1 MGAKAKLNA
10 AYFHGAVV
18 VAGILGWMAGSWIV
32 FLIALGVLLV
42 ASITAGE
49 IRR

>member
-10 AYFHGAVV
+10 AYFHGAIF
-18 VAGILGWMAGSWIV
+18 VAGLIGWIAGSWMA
-32 FLIALGVLLV
+32 FLIALGVLLT
-42 ASITAGE
+42 ASFVVGE

>member
-1 MGAKAKLNA
+1 MSAKAKLNT

-18 VAGILGWMAGSWIV
+18 IAGLIGWVAGSWIV
-32 FLIALGVLLV
+32 FLIALCVLLV
-42 ASITAGE
+42 ARFYAGD

>member
-10 AYFHGAVV
+10 AYVHGAFV
-18 VAGILGWMAGSWIV
+18 VAGLVGWIAGSWLV
-32 FLIALGVLLV
+32 FLIALGVLLI
-42 ASITAGE
+42 ASFAAGE